1 MRFGLLFYDMYY
13 NTAMQVMLRYTMYIL
28 FNLWFY
34 CVELGRE
41 GGISSDL
48 IPGPVRSS
56 EQVWQTLIIQS

>member
-1 MRFGLLFYDMYY
+1 
-13 NTAMQVMLRYTMYIL
+13 MYIV

-48 IPGPVRSS
+48 IPGPVWSS